1 MKITAAT
8 AWTDKNRA
16 LIQLAL
22 ATATL
27 ADIERQVENGAQL
40 FEVHDDNGEVVLA
53 FVLRVDRLACR
64 TVGVVVA
71 AGGNLPGVDLTAVVM
86 PYIERMFYG
95 VDAIA
100 MHTERP
106 GLIRKLAAQG
116 YRTAEIIL
124 EKEVQKHG

>member
-1 MKITAAT
+1 MKIIAA

-71 AGGNLPGVDLTAVVM
+71 AGGSLPGVDLTAVVM
-86 PYIERMFYG
+86 PYIESMFYG

-100 MHTERP
+100 IHTERP

-116 YRTAEIIL
+116 YRTSEIIL
-124 EKEVQKHG
+124 EKQVQKHG